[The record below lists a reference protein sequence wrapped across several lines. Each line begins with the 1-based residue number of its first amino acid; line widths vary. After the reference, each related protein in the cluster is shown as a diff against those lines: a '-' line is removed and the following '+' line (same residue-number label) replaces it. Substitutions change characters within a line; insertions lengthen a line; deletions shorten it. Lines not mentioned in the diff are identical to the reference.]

1 MMNRTAAVFFLFFR
15 RPGEY
20 LPLFWLAGAF
30 VLGFLWSLAYASG
43 LVAEE
48 PLPWP
53 AGRLMFAF
61 YGMLVYGWALP
72 ILFSF
77 AAGSRSRWMKP
88 AEWLWHACVALGLAT
103 IAAGNGSGVLLM
115 PFDWWVCPVF
125 AFLAAGAACVAWFR
139 PFPWPVRLL
148 FSSSAGC
155 VAAALWALGYTQ
167 ALSMNGLLDVS
178 ALGGSLSCGLM
189 FAALGAAALRL
200 DMAQGRAAGIL
211 SVWMA
216 LVLAAAPVIG
226 GLGGLQGFPVSWMLV
241 EAGTAWFWCAVLPAV
256 LAVARFWIKSGT
268 KTGIWVKTGV
278 SLLALL
284 AAWNVFVV
292 GAPELMQFSLS
303 AWHEPELWILL
314 GAGVLMMAGG
324 KAPGHFPVA
333 WRLLGA
339 GVCGVLLAYAV
350 GVLAALDVQ
359 AFPEARR
366 AELMSGWV
374 GMAACIHAVAMA
386 FCLAGSLCL
395 WRPAGAEDGGR
406 EPSPPFLLRFF
417 FISAVAAALALA
429 TAAAVVLHAP
439 PPDSMEVRRP
449 VHDAEGSGIYAAEG
463 CALCHTQ
470 IIRRSLSGKD
480 WHGS

>member
-1 MMNRTAAVFFLFFR
+1 MMNRTAAVFFLFSR

-72 ILFSF
+72 VLFSF

-88 AEWLWHACVALGLAT
+88 VEWLWHACVALGLAT

-155 VAAALWALGYTQ
+155 VAAALWALGHTQ

-200 DMAQGRAAGIL
+200 DMALGGQTESCP
-211 SVWMA
+211 SVWT
-216 LVLAAAPVIG
+216 
-226 GLGGLQGFPVSWMLV
+226 W
-241 EAGTAWFWCAVLPAV
+241 
-256 LAVARFWIKSGT
+256 
-268 KTGIWVKTGV
+268 
-278 SLLALL
+278 
-284 AAWNVFVV
+284 
-292 GAPELMQFSLS
+292 
-303 AWHEPELWILL
+303 
-314 GAGVLMMAGG
+314 
-324 KAPGHFPVA
+324 
-333 WRLLGA
+333 
-339 GVCGVLLAYAV
+339 
-350 GVLAALDVQ
+350 
-359 AFPEARR
+359 
-366 AELMSGWV
+366 
-374 GMAACIHAVAMA
+374 
-386 FCLAGSLCL
+386 
-395 WRPAGAEDGGR
+395 
-406 EPSPPFLLRFF
+406 
-417 FISAVAAALALA
+417 
-429 TAAAVVLHAP
+429 
-439 PPDSMEVRRP
+439 
-449 VHDAEGSGIYAAEG
+449 
-463 CALCHTQ
+463 
-470 IIRRSLSGKD
+470 
-480 WHGS
+480 

>member
-30 VLGFLWSLAYASG
+30 VLGFLWSLTYASG

-88 AEWLWHACVALGLAT
+88 AEWLWHTCVALGLAT

-226 GLGGLQGFPVSWMLV
+226 GMGGLQGFPVSRW
-241 EAGTAWFWCAVLPAV
+241 
-256 LAVARFWIKSGT
+256 R
-268 KTGIWVKTGV
+268 
-278 SLLALL
+278 
-284 AAWNVFVV
+284 VF
-292 GAPELMQFSLS
+292 G
-303 AWHEPELWILL
+303 
-314 GAGVLMMAGG
+314 
-324 KAPGHFPVA
+324 
-333 WRLLGA
+333 
-339 GVCGVLLAYAV
+339 
-350 GVLAALDVQ
+350 
-359 AFPEARR
+359 
-366 AELMSGWV
+366 
-374 GMAACIHAVAMA
+374 
-386 FCLAGSLCL
+386 
-395 WRPAGAEDGGR
+395 
-406 EPSPPFLLRFF
+406 
-417 FISAVAAALALA
+417 
-429 TAAAVVLHAP
+429 
-439 PPDSMEVRRP
+439 
-449 VHDAEGSGIYAAEG
+449 
-463 CALCHTQ
+463 
-470 IIRRSLSGKD
+470 
-480 WHGS
+480 

>member
-30 VLGFLWSLAYASG
+30 VLGFLWSLTYASG

-88 AEWLWHACVALGLAT
+88 AEWLWHTCVALGLAT

-200 DMAQGRAAGIL
+200 DMAQGRGSRNSVRLDGPGAGGG
-211 SVWMA
+211 SGDWRAGGASGVSRVVDVGGGRYR
-216 LVLAAAPVIG
+216 LVLVRRSSRRPG
-226 GLGGLQGFPVSWMLV
+226 GGAFLDKIRYEDRNMGEDRSFP
-241 EAGTAWFWCAVLPAV
+241 A
-256 LAVARFWIKSGT
+256 
-268 KTGIWVKTGV
+268 
-278 SLLALL
+278 
-284 AAWNVFVV
+284 
-292 GAPELMQFSLS
+292 
-303 AWHEPELWILL
+303 
-314 GAGVLMMAGG
+314 
-324 KAPGHFPVA
+324 
-333 WRLLGA
+333 
-339 GVCGVLLAYAV
+339 
-350 GVLAALDVQ
+350 
-359 AFPEARR
+359 
-366 AELMSGWV
+366 
-374 GMAACIHAVAMA
+374 
-386 FCLAGSLCL
+386 CLAG
-395 WRPAGAEDGGR
+395 G
-406 EPSPPFLLRFF
+406 
-417 FISAVAAALALA
+417 
-429 TAAAVVLHAP
+429 
-439 PPDSMEVRRP
+439 MER
-449 VHDAEGSGIYAAEG
+449 ICCG
-463 CALCHTQ
+463 CA
-470 IIRRSLSGKD
+470 
-480 WHGS
+480 

>member
-1 MMNRTAAVFFLFFR
+1 MMNRTAAVFFLFSR

-72 ILFSF
+72 VLFSF

-88 AEWLWHACVALGLAT
+88 VEWLWHACVALGLAT

-139 PFPWPVRLL
+139 PFPWTVRLL

-155 VAAALWALGYTQ
+155 VAAALWALGHTQ

-189 FAALGAAALRL
+189 FAALGAAA
-200 DMAQGRAAGIL
+200 
-211 SVWMA
+211 V
-216 LVLAAAPVIG
+216 P
-226 GLGGLQGFPVSWMLV
+226 P
-241 EAGTAWFWCAVLPAV
+241 AGTAWFWCAVLPAV

-324 KAPGHFPVA
+324 RAPAPPGHFPVA

-406 EPSPPFLLRFF
+406 EPSPWRSGDPFMMRKVPVFMPRRGVPCAIPRLSGVPCPERTGRRRL
-417 FISAVAAALALA
+417 
-429 TAAAVVLHAP
+429 TAARILISPTGSVNRKTWMP
-439 PPDSMEVRRP
+439 NSTGKERR
-449 VHDAEGSGIYAAEG
+449 
-463 CALCHTQ
+463 
-470 IIRRSLSGKD
+470 RRG
-480 WHGS
+480 WRP

>member
-1 MMNRTAAVFFLFFR
+1 MMNRTAAVFFLFSR

-72 ILFSF
+72 VLFSF

-103 IAAGNGSGVLLM
+103 IAAGNGCGVLLM

-226 GLGGLQGFPVSWMLV
+226 GLGGLQGFPVPWMLV
-241 EAGTAWFWCAVLPAV
+241 EAGTVWFWCAVLPAV

-324 KAPGHFPVA
+324 RPPDVSLWHGGCWAQASAACFWRMPWACLLPWMSRLFLRPVA
-333 WRLLGA
+333 
-339 GVCGVLLAYAV
+339 
-350 GVLAALDVQ
+350 
-359 AFPEARR
+359 
-366 AELMSGWV
+366 
-374 GMAACIHAVAMA
+374 
-386 FCLAGSLCL
+386 
-395 WRPAGAEDGGR
+395 
-406 EPSPPFLLRFF
+406 
-417 FISAVAAALALA
+417 
-429 TAAAVVLHAP
+429 
-439 PPDSMEVRRP
+439 
-449 VHDAEGSGIYAAEG
+449 
-463 CALCHTQ
+463 
-470 IIRRSLSGKD
+470 RS
-480 WHGS
+480 

>member
-1 MMNRTAAVFFLFFR
+1 MMNRTAAVFFLFSR

-72 ILFSF
+72 VLFSF

-88 AEWLWHACVALGLAT
+88 VEWLWHACVALGLAT

-226 GLGGLQGFPVSWMLV
+226 GLGGFRGFPCRGCWWRPVPP
-241 EAGTAWFWCAVLPAV
+241 GF
-256 LAVARFWIKSGT
+256 
-268 KTGIWVKTGV
+268 
-278 SLLALL
+278 
-284 AAWNVFVV
+284 
-292 GAPELMQFSLS
+292 GAPF
-303 AWHEPELWILL
+303 
-314 GAGVLMMAGG
+314 
-324 KAPGHFPVA
+324 FPPS
-333 WRLLGA
+333 WR
-339 GVCGVLLAYAV
+339 
-350 GVLAALDVQ
+350 
-359 AFPEARR
+359 
-366 AELMSGWV
+366 
-374 GMAACIHAVAMA
+374 
-386 FCLAGSLCL
+386 
-395 WRPAGAEDGGR
+395 WRVFG
-406 EPSPPFLLRFF
+406 
-417 FISAVAAALALA
+417 
-429 TAAAVVLHAP
+429 
-439 PPDSMEVRRP
+439 
-449 VHDAEGSGIYAAEG
+449 
-463 CALCHTQ
+463 
-470 IIRRSLSGKD
+470 
-480 WHGS
+480 

>member
-1 MMNRTAAVFFLFFR
+1 
-15 RPGEY
+15 
-20 LPLFWLAGAF
+20 
-30 VLGFLWSLAYASG
+30 
-43 LVAEE
+43 
-48 PLPWP
+48 
-53 AGRLMFAF
+53 
-61 YGMLVYGWALP
+61 
-72 ILFSF
+72 
-77 AAGSRSRWMKP
+77 
-88 AEWLWHACVALGLAT
+88 
-103 IAAGNGSGVLLM
+103 
-115 PFDWWVCPVF
+115 
-125 AFLAAGAACVAWFR
+125 
-139 PFPWPVRLL
+139 
-148 FSSSAGC
+148 
-155 VAAALWALGYTQ
+155 
-167 ALSMNGLLDVS
+167 MNGLLDVS

-226 GLGGLQGFPVSWMLV
+226 GLGGLQGFPVPWMLV
-241 EAGTAWFWCAVLPAV
+241 EAGTVWFWCAVLPAV

-292 GAPELMQFSLS
+292 GAPELIQFSLS
-303 AWHEPELWILL
+303 AWYEPELWILL

-324 KAPGHFPVA
+324 KAPGRFPVA

-374 GMAACIHAVAMA
+374 GMAACVHAVAMA
-386 FCLAGSLCL
+386 FAWRAASVCGGQRERKTEAGSL
-395 WRPAGAEDGGR
+395 
-406 EPSPPFLLRFF
+406 LLRFCGVSSSF
-417 FISAVAAALALA
+417 Q
-429 TAAAVVLHAP
+429 P
-439 PPDSMEVRRP
+439 
-449 VHDAEGSGIYAAEG
+449 
-463 CALCHTQ
+463 
-470 IIRRSLSGKD
+470 
-480 WHGS
+480 